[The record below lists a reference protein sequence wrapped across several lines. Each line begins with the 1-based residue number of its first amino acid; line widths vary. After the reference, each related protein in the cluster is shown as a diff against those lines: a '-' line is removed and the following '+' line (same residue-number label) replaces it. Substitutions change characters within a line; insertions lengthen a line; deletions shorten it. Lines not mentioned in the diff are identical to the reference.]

1 MAQKYWYALIVTE
14 NDGSWYGKFN
24 SKANRDDFCKMNG
37 VWVIR
42 NGHHDS
48 RGNMTGN
55 REFVRARITPT
66 TASAVKSNMSKPIR
80 FYY

>member
-1 MAQKYWYALIVTE
+1 MAQKYWYALIVTK
-14 NDGSWYGKFN
+14 NDGSWYGKFT
-24 SKANRDDFCKMNG
+24 SRLNRDDFCKQSG

-48 RGNMTGN
+48 HGNVTGN

-66 TASAVKSNMSKPIR
+66 TASAVMSDMSKPIR